1 MFEKTMRNKV
11 VNAIEEYSLFGNGD
25 TVIVAVSGGADSVA
39 LLDILA
45 SLEALRLNLI
55 VAHLNHSL
63 RGAESD
69 GDEAFVRE
77 LAARYGLPC
86 EAGRADVRGL
96 GRREKLSLEEAGRV
110 ARYAFLHR
118 LAAQY
123 RADAIAL
130 AHHADDQAET
140 VLMRLLRGA
149 GATGLAGIAPKT
161 GDKLVRPLLGST
173 RPEIE
178 AYLRRRG
185 LAYRTDSS
193 NADTKFL
200 RNRVR
205 HELLPSLATYNPAIR
220 DRLVATAEALAADE
234 ALLEG
239 ITDAAFA
246 SHGEESNGTVTLW
259 LPGVRGEAG
268 GLRLRL
274 YRRAILLAKGDLA
287 RIGARHLRAIDQLIF
302 SERPGGSLALPDGA
316 TVARSYDTVSFAPS
330 PRQAPAMGYEMVL
343 EGPGTY
349 PVPGGGTLLVAEA
362 APPAA
367 WGGIAAQVAYFDADA
382 APFPWLVRTFR
393 QGDRI
398 VPLGMAGSKKVKDV
412 FIDAKVPRASR
423 SRVPL
428 LFSGERLIWICGLRN
443 SSETRVT
450 ERTARVMRAEI
461 LDITP

>member
-1 MFEKTMRNKV
+1 MLNKALKTIG
-11 VNAIEEYSLFGNGD
+11 AHSLFSVGD
-25 TVIVAVSGGADSVA
+25 RVIVAVSGGADSVA

-45 SLEALRLNLI
+45 SLQPLRLNLI

-86 EAGRADVRGL
+86 EAGRADVREL
-96 GRREKLSLEEAGRV
+96 SRREKLSLEEAGRV
-110 ARYAFLHR
+110 ARHAFLRR

-161 GDKLVRPLLGST
+161 GDKLVRPLLGVT
-173 RPEIE
+173 RREIE

-185 LAYRTDSS
+185 LVYRTDSS
-193 NADTKFL
+193 NAETKFL

-205 HELLPSLATYNPAIR
+205 HELLPALATYNPSIR

-234 ALLEG
+234 ALLEE

-246 SHGEESNGTVTLW
+246 RHGEESDGAATLW
-259 LPGVRGEAG
+259 LPGVRGEAA

-302 SERPGGSLALPDGA
+302 SGRPSGSLALPDGA
-316 TVARSYDTVSFAPS
+316 RVARSYDRVSFTTS
-330 PRQAPAMGYEMVL
+330 PGEAPAMGYEMVL

-349 PVPGGGTLLVAEA
+349 PVPGGGKLLVEEA
-362 APPAA
+362 APPAS
-367 WGGIAAQVAYFDADA
+367 WGGIAARVAYFDAEA

-393 QGDRI
+393 GGDRI
-398 VPLGMAGSKKVKDV
+398 VPLGMSGSKKVKNV

-423 SRVPL
+423 KRVPL
-428 LFSGERLIWICGLRN
+428 LFSGERLIWICGLGN
-443 SSETRVT
+443 SAETRVT